1 MQATLLWSLWQGLLA
16 PFSGAFTPGGF
27 RRFVVWI
34 TGLAVNDEEHTI
46 TQSLIALGLE
56 DRWKEVENF
65 AEIGHWNQEL
75 VEWTLADLLE
85 DAPGRFWHGYRVHAI
100 DDSKVH
106 RSSKHVWGTCTFHE
120 YTARSPNRA
129 TTVRAHNWVVL
140 GDLLKNEDAPAWF
153 VPLTGRLYFRQSQ
166 LPTDPDVEVF
176 RTKNELAVE
185 MLGQQAQF
193 RSGQHL
199 AVFDGAF
206 AVQSVVRPLADPPPG
221 QPRIDFV
228 TRLRQDSRLHA
239 LPPRERR
246 PGQRGPMPKWGRALP
261 PPRQG
266 GRWPGAWQEGK
277 AFLYGRVRRVRWK
290 EVVCLWRVL
299 GAAVPVKAVVAEVE
313 GYRQRFCLVASATEL
328 TGLQIVEL
336 FCARF
341 RQEDGFRDLK
351 GRLGWEECRAWTKKP
366 VLRTSWAEMVA
377 MSLLRLLQFALARRG
392 VEDWWHPP
400 PWNKKKTRPSILD
413 LERLLRHQREKLGE
427 LLRNWL
433 QTQEKGA

>member
-1 MQATLLWSLWQGLLA
+1 MQAILLWSLWQGLLA
-16 PFSGAFTPGGF
+16 PFTGAFTPGGF

-46 TQSLIALGLE
+46 TQSLIARGLQ

-65 AEIGHWNQEL
+65 AEIGHWNQEV
-75 VEWTLADLLE
+75 VERTLADLLE
-85 DAPGRFWHGYRVHAI
+85 DAPGRFWYGYRVHAI

-106 RSSKHVWGTCTFHE
+106 RTSAHVWGTCTFHE
-120 YTARSPNRA
+120 YTARCPNRA
-129 TTVRAHNWVVL
+129 ATVRAHNWVVL
-140 GDLLKNEDAPAWF
+140 GDLLQNDDAPAWF
-153 VPLTGRLYFRQSQ
+153 VPLTGRVYFRQSQ

-185 MLGQQAQF
+185 MLAQQAEF
-193 RSGQHL
+193 RSGKHL

-206 AVQSVVRPLADPPPG
+206 AVGNVVRPLCDPPPDK
-221 QPRIDFV
+221 PRIDFV
-228 TRLRQDSRLHA
+228 TRLRQDSRLFA
-239 LPPRERR
+239 LPPPQRR
-246 PGQRGPMPKWGRALP
+246 PGQRGPTPKWGPALP

-266 GRWPGAWQEGK
+266 GRWPGPWQQGK
-277 AFLYGRVRRVRWK
+277 AFLYGRVRQVRWK

-313 GYRQRFCLVASATEL
+313 GYRKRFCLVTSATEL
-328 TGLQIVEL
+328 TGLQVVEL

-351 GRLGWEECRAWTKKP
+351 QRLGWEECRAWTKKP

-377 MSLLRLLQFALARRG
+377 MTLLRLLQFALAKRG
-392 VEDWWHPP
+392 VQDWWLPP

-413 LERLLRHQREKLGE
+413 LERLLRHQRAKLGE
-427 LLRNWL
+427 LLRRWL
-433 QTQEKGA
+433 ETQEKE